1 MDNVVTRPKGVNEDL
16 KKQKQMGVDIMNRM
30 NEQTFF
36 LNKMKE
42 LVVMTKL
49 YLDYHQNKFNDIEK
63 DFALKFGELFEEIF
77 IEDKDI
83 VKDT

>member
-1 MDNVVTRPKGVNEDL
+1 MDNEDL